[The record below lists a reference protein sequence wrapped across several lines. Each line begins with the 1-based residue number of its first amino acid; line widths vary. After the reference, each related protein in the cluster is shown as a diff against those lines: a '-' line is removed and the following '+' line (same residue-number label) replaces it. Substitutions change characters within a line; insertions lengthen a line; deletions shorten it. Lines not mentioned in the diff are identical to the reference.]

1 MSRVDTL
8 DPVSTLEP
16 IGAATYSAAQ
26 NRVLA
31 AAVDLF
37 AANGVGATSLQMI
50 ADAIGVTK
58 AAVYHQFRTKDEIV
72 LAVVDADMARL
83 EAAVDAAEA
92 EVGRPEALDLL
103 LVRLVDLAVDHRR
116 ILRMLQS
123 DPVVVRLLAEHE
135 PFRLL
140 MDRLYGVLAGVDPDH
155 DGRVP
160 AAMLSA
166 AISGAASH
174 PLVSDVDDETLRASL
189 LDIARRFLHFPG

>member
-1 MSRVDTL
+1 
-8 DPVSTLEP
+8 VSTLDP

-140 MDRLYGVLAGVDPDH
+140 MDRLYAVLAGVDPDH